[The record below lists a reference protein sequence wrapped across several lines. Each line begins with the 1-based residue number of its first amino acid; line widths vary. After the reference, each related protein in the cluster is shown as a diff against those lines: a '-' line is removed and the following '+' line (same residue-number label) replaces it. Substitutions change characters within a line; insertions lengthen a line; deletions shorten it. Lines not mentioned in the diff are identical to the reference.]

1 MCVQKQSSFKTAK
14 HVSSIILILEN
25 VKENW
30 SSVSSLLVTFIY
42 ILSLFASG
50 QQKRFLNLLKKI
62 RPLQKVIA
70 SFN

>member
-1 MCVQKQSSFKTAK
+1 ML
-14 HVSSIILILEN
+14 SSIILILEN

-30 SSVSSLLVTFIY
+30 SSVFSLFVTFIY
-42 ILSLFASG
+42 ILPLFASG
-50 QQKRFLNLLKKI
+50 QQKRLLNLLKKI

>member
-1 MCVQKQSSFKTAK
+1 M
-14 HVSSIILILEN
+14 LILEN

-30 SSVSSLLVTFIY
+30 SSVFSLFVTFIY

-50 QQKRFLNLLKKI
+50 QQKRLLNLLKKI